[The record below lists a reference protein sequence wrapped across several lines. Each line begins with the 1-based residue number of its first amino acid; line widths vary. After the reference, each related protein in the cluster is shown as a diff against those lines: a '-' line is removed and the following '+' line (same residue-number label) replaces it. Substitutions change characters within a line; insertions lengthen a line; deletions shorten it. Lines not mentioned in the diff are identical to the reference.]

1 MIPPLGTGY
10 DDSIQL
16 MDQNQN
22 PKPRIRSSP
31 EDFFVEE
38 IPLYE
43 PEGRGDHCWL
53 EVEKRRRNTMEVARY
68 LADLVPCPR
77 REVGFAG
84 RKDRQAVTR
93 QWFSVPRL
101 PLEKALSIR
110 EEGLRVLQAH
120 LNSTKLHLG
129 DHRGNRFQLW
139 IRGMVPEQ
147 IDTFS
152 RRLVELEK
160 RGMPNRFGRQR
171 FGYEGSNLEKA
182 KRLLS
187 GERLRVD
194 RKTQRFVLSAIQS
207 AVFNDILER
216 RSVPVD
222 GLLEGDW
229 AEEIATER
237 WIMVK
242 DPSEFSE
249 QLKRFEVSATALMP
263 GVRTRRAKGEVL
275 ILEEEVAA
283 AWGLTQEAMDSLPR
297 KIQPK
302 GERRKVRVKLDRVD
316 WGAEGGDVRLGVD
329 LPSGS
334 FVTVLL
340 DELIPMGF
348 EEGPVS

>member
-1 MIPPLGTGY
+1 MIIGA
-10 DDSIQL
+10 L
-16 MDQNQN
+16 MNQQVI
-22 PKPRIRSSP
+22 PKPRIRSWP

-53 EVEKRRRNTMEVARY
+53 EVEKRQRNTMDVARY
-68 LADLVPCPR
+68 LADLVGCPR

-101 PLEKALSIR
+101 PLEEALSIR

-120 LNSTKLHLG
+120 RNSSKLHLG
-129 DHRGNRFQLW
+129 DHGGNRFRLW
-139 IRGMVPEQ
+139 IRGMAPEQ
-147 IDTFS
+147 IQTFS
-152 RRLVELEK
+152 HRLAEMEK
-160 RGMPNRFGRQR
+160 AGMPNRFGRQR

-187 GERLRVD
+187 GERLRLD

-207 AVFNDILER
+207 AVFNEILER

-222 GLLEGDW
+222 ALLVGDW
-229 AEEIATER
+229 AEEIATQR

-242 DPSEFSE
+242 DPAKFCDRLE
-249 QLKRFEVSATALMP
+249 RFEVSATALMP
-263 GVRTRRAKGEVL
+263 GVRTRQATGDVRA
-275 ILEEEVAA
+275 LEEAIAA
-283 AWGLTQEAMDSLPR
+283 SWGLTQEALEALPR
-297 KIQPK
+297 KLQPK
-302 GERRKVRVKLDRVD
+302 GERRKVRVKLERLD
-316 WGAEGGDVRLGVD
+316 WEVEEDDVRLMVD

-340 DELIPMGF
+340 DELIPKGF
-348 EEGPVS
+348 EEGPIL

>member
-1 MIPPLGTGY
+1 M
-10 DDSIQL
+10 
-16 MDQNQN
+16 NQPII

-68 LADLVPCPR
+68 LADLVGCPR

-101 PLEKALSIR
+101 SLENALGIR
-110 EEGLRVLQAH
+110 EEGLKVLQAH
-120 LNSTKLHLG
+120 RNSRKLHLG
-129 DHRGNRFQLW
+129 DHGGNRFRLW
-139 IRGMVPEQ
+139 IRGMTPENIHQ
-147 IDTFS
+147 LS
-152 RRLVELEK
+152 QRLAEMEK
-160 RGMPNRFGRQR
+160 SGMPNRFGRQR

-187 GERLRVD
+187 GERLRLD

-207 AVFNDILER
+207 AVFNDILDR

-222 GLLEGDW
+222 GVMVGDW
-229 AEEIATER
+229 AEEANSQR

-242 DPSEFSE
+242 DPAEFRE
-249 QLKRFEVSATALMP
+249 RLERFEVSATALMP
-263 GVRTRRAKGEVL
+263 GVRTRQAEAEVRA
-275 ILEEEVAA
+275 LEEDVASS
-283 AWGLTQEAMDSLPR
+283 WGLTQEALEALPR
-297 KIQPK
+297 KLQPK
-302 GERRKVRVKLDRVD
+302 GERRKVRVKLEGID
-316 WGAEGGDVRLGVD
+316 WEVEGDDVQLAVD

-334 FVTVLL
+334 FVIVLL
-340 DELIPMGF
+340 DELIPEGF
-348 EEGPVS
+348 EEGPRS